1 MACSDDLLAE
11 GTGIWDAQKEHP
23 FVVELAEGTLDEDA
37 KQ

>member
-23 FVVELAEGTLDEDA
+23 FVVELVEG
-37 KQ
+37 